1 MITLNLKDTSTSW
14 VTVSDSLTVSGL
26 QKTYKQEEL
35 LVFIQYEKGDEVYLE
50 LDFSF
55 IDKDI
60 GTIDFAF
67 SKLENSM
74 IIPYKI
80 LQDKSITALVPV
92 PVSKSIEL
100 LKVTVT
106 LVGGG
111 NNAGT
116 AIIWMKPSYFGF

>member
-92 PVSKSIEL
+92 PLSKSIEL
-100 LKVTVT
+100 LKVTAT

-111 NNAGT
+111 SNSGT
-116 AIIWMKPSYFGF
+116 ATIWMKPSYFGF

>member
-26 QKTYKQEEL
+26 QKTYKQKEL
-35 LVFIQYEKGDEVYLE
+35 LIFIQYEKGDEVYLE

-92 PVSKSIEL
+92 PLSKSIEL
-100 LKVTVT
+100 LKVTAT

-111 NNAGT
+111 SNAGT
-116 AIIWMKPSYFGF
+116 ATIWMKPSYFGF

>member
-1 MITLNLKDTSTSW
+1 MITLNLKDSSTNW
-14 VTVSDSLTVSGL
+14 VSVADSLTVSGL

-50 LDFSF
+50 LDFIF

-60 GTIDFAF
+60 GDINFAF

-80 LQDKSITALVPV
+80 FQDKSITALVPV
-92 PVSKSIEL
+92 PISKSIEL
-100 LKVTVT
+100 VKITAT
-106 LVGGG
+106 LVSGGD
-111 NNAGT
+111 NAGIAT
-116 AIIWMKPSYFGF
+116 IWMKPSYFGF